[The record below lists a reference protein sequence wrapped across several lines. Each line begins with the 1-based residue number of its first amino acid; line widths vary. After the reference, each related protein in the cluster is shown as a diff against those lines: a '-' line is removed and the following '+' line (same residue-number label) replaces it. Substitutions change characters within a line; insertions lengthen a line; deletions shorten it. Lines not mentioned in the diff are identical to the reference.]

1 MCYIAI
7 NLILKVMSK
16 KLLFG
21 FGVTMFLLLGAGCGG
36 QTVGPDGGVLKSTD
50 AGAQWASKS
59 AVLTASG
66 QKVSFNTV
74 DVFTLVID
82 PSDAQAMWAGTSAN
96 GIFYTFDGG
105 EGWLMA
111 KKYAPSAANLMA
123 SRVNAIAVDPT
134 NSCIVY
140 ATTVNPANQ
149 SFLMRTLNCGRS
161 WLAINSNE
169 LGDRHLTSIAINPM
183 DRLQIF
189 LGNSVGDIFRSDN
202 AGGSWTKLTRF
213 EDKRIRAIVVH
224 PKKKGVVYSAT
235 ALGGLRRSADSGK
248 TWTRV
253 DSDKFGGM
261 EDVFSIAI
269 DTSKDDALLVGT
281 EYGILRS
288 ENGGGVWEPL
298 TLLTAPRETNIL
310 SLALNPRNPNMI
322 YYGACSAQGTGCG
335 FYRSSDAGKSWNTKQ
350 VPSSRL
356 FKTLLVQSADVAN
369 AQGQKQELE
378 TIWLGTWR
386 NPQQ

>member
-1 MCYIAI
+1 MSHKLGIALGI
-7 NLILKVMSK
+7 VA
-16 KLLFG
+16 F
-21 FGVTMFLLLGAGCGG
+21 TMLGAGCGG
-36 QTVGPDGGVLKSTD
+36 QTAGPDGGVFKSTD
-50 AGAQWASKS
+50 AGALWASKS
-59 AVLTASG
+59 TVLTASG
-66 QKVSFNTV
+66 QKVSFNTL

-82 PSDAQAMWAGTSAN
+82 PSDSQAMWAGTSAN

-111 KKYAPSAANLMA
+111 KKFAPAAANLTA

-134 NSCIVY
+134 NSCIAY
-140 ATTVNPANQ
+140 ATTVNPLNQ

-169 LGDRHLTSIAINPM
+169 LGDRHLTAIAINPL

-213 EDKRIRAIVVH
+213 EDKRIRAIAAH
-224 PKKKGVVYSAT
+224 PKKKGIVYVAT
-235 ALGGLRRSADSGK
+235 ALGGLRRTGDGGK

-261 EDVFSIAI
+261 EDVYSIAI
-269 DTSKDDALLVGT
+269 DSSKDDALLVGT

-288 ENGGGVWEPL
+288 ENGGGAWEPL

-310 SLALNPRNPNMI
+310 SLALNPRHSNMI
-322 YYGACSAQGTGCG
+322 YYGACSVQGTGCG

-356 FKTLLVQSADVAN
+356 FKTLLVQSLDVAD
-369 AQGQKQELE
+369 AQGKKQEAE
-378 TIWLGTWR
+378 IVWLGTWR